1 MATTQTRMVLFVNLW
16 ECLIE
21 IILITVRPAHRV
33 FLECVRGENAVI
45 INIHTL
51 THCSVLLVVDV
62 MEPVV
67 LCFSHLDSPARM
79 AWSLELWVC

>member
-1 MATTQTRMVLFVNLW
+1 MVLFVNLW

-33 FLECVRGENAVI
+33 FLECVRGESAVI

-51 THCSVLLVVDV
+51 AHCSVLLVVDV
-62 MEPVV
+62 MGTS
-67 LCFSHLDSPARM
+67 CFYVSPTSTPLQG
-79 AWSLELWVC
+79 WPGV